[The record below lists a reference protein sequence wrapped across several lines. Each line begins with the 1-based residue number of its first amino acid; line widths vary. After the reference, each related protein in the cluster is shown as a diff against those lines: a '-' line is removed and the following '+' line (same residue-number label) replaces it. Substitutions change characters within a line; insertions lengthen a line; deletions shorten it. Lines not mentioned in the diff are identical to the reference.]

1 MEKLHGTFQ
10 LNKEE
15 SIHSWY
21 PYLAGFSAEFVR
33 EKIREFNLDKNSKIF
48 DPFAGVGTTLL
59 VAKMSGIFSEGVEIN
74 PFASFVSDTKLYLEH
89 DVGGLQKKKE
99 DLLKLIRKEDYN
111 LIDIGDMPA
120 LLKRAFSPIILK
132 KLRMI
137 RNTIYLE
144 KQQQIKNLFLLALI
158 SILKEVSNYK
168 NFSPYLEAR
177 KEKIEDA
184 NVINLFSNK
193 LNSMVEDVS
202 NVNNKIHSKVYNL
215 DARNLSFLE
224 SKFDLI
230 VTSPPYL
237 NNWDYSWITKIELLF
252 MEIAENKQELNEKV
266 RNKLVTSSTYLLNK
280 NSGKGSI
287 LPTSN
292 VKIEIESL
300 VLKLNKIRVKR
311 GKNAKKYDLMVCD
324 YFNDIYLILK
334 ELRKIMN
341 KGANSL
347 WVVGDSALY
356 GVHVPTDELIGKISE
371 LVGFRYKGCKILRD
385 RMATR
390 HDLKL
395 RESVVVMEKK

>member
-1 MEKLHGTFQ
+1 MSDLHGTFQ

-15 SIHSWY
+15 QIHSWY

-33 EKIREFNLDKNSKIF
+33 EKIKEFNLDENSKIF

-59 VAKMSGIFSEGVEIN
+59 VAKMGGIFSEGVEIN

-89 DVGGLQKKKE
+89 DIKELQERKE
-99 DLLKLIRKEDYN
+99 NILELIGKEDYN
-111 LIDIGDMPA
+111 LTEIGDMPA

-137 RNTIYLE
+137 RNVIYLE
-144 KQQQIKNLFLLALI
+144 KKQQIKNLFLLALI

-168 NFSPYLEAR
+168 NFSPYLEPR

-184 NVINLFSNK
+184 EVIKLFSNK
-193 LNSMVEDVS
+193 LNVMVEDAS
-202 NVNNKIHSKVYNL
+202 DINNETHSKVYTL
-215 DARNLSFLE
+215 DARDLSFLE

-252 MEIAENKQELNEKV
+252 MEIAEDRQELNETI

-287 LPTSN
+287 LPSSN
-292 VKIEIESL
+292 VKTEIEKL
-300 VLKLNKIRVKR
+300 VLKLKETRTKR
-311 GKNAKKYDLMVCD
+311 SKNAKKYDLMVCD

-334 ELRKIMN
+334 ELSGVMN

-356 GVHVPTDELIGKISE
+356 GVHIPTDELIGKISE
-371 LVGFRYKGCKILRD
+371 LVGFRCNGCKILRD
-385 RMATR
+385 RRATR
-390 HDLKL
+390 HDIKL
-395 RESVVVMEKK
+395 RESVVAMEKK